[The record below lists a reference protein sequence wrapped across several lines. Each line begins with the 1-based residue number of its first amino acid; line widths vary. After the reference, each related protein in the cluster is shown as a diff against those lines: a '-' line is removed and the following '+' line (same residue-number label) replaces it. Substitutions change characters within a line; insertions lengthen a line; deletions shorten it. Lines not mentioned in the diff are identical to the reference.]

1 LTLGL
6 FFLIILEIT
15 VLNINAAN
23 NTTIIN
29 IFVSFI
35 VNIDSGVGEGEGE
48 GEGEGDGVEEGE
60 REGYGVFDG
69 E

>member
-1 LTLGL
+1 MTLGL

-48 GEGEGDGVEEGE
+48 GEGDGVEEGE